1 MMHGREKSDSAI
13 VAVKPT
19 NKVVSATAEPV
30 EPRAGAKGNASQQST
45 LRTQCRKCVSQALE
59 RIRQVRRHSPKV
71 GAVCGNSARTDLG
84 GGRSVMTVPTALRIE
99 LFRFW
104 TQNGTR
110 AKLVSGRDCSSRN
123 QFYFQQNHAEMVQ
136 TSNLIDLRLEGDL
149 DERCHFADD
158 LFLQSASHFVRHHP
172 CQFAAKLHAALL
184 VFGVVSVA
192 AEG

>member
-1 MMHGREKSDSAI
+1 
-13 VAVKPT
+13 
-19 NKVVSATAEPV
+19 
-30 EPRAGAKGNASQQST
+30 
-45 LRTQCRKCVSQALE
+45 
-59 RIRQVRRHSPKV
+59 
-71 GAVCGNSARTDLG
+71 
-84 GGRSVMTVPTALRIE
+84 
-99 LFRFW
+99 
-104 TQNGTR
+104 
-110 AKLVSGRDCSSRN
+110 
-123 QFYFQQNHAEMVQ
+123 MVQ